1 MRKKNTPIA
10 FGFAIAVLLGCSA
23 PSNNTTEGE
32 ATVLVFSKT
41 EGFRHESI
49 EPGIE
54 AIRKLGEQHNFQVEA
69 TEDASVFN
77 EEKLKSFL
85 VIIYLNTTQ
94 DVLNPNQQVQ
104 MERFIQAGGGFVGVH
119 AAADTEYDWPWY
131 GKMVGAYFDGHPS
144 DPNVRKA
151 TLRVLDTNHAATDPL
166 PKDWVRADE
175 WYNYKSINEANNVL
189 INLDE
194 STYEGGTNGES
205 HPISWYKEYDGGRM
219 FFTGLGHTE
228 ESYSEP
234 LFLQHLMGGIR
245 YAMGA
250 GTPVDYS
257 QAYAE

>member
-1 MRKKNTPIA
+1 MNRKNIFIA
-10 FGFAIAVLLGCSA
+10 FGLAAAVLLGCSTSPA
-23 PSNNTTEGE
+23 TNEGD

-49 EPGIE
+49 EVGIE

-69 TEDASVFN
+69 TEDAGVFN
-77 EEKLKSFL
+77 EEKLKDFL
-85 VIIYLNTTQ
+85 VVIFLNTTQ
-94 DVLNPNQQVQ
+94 DILNPEQQVQ

-131 GKMVGAYFDGHPS
+131 GELVGAYFNGHPS
-144 DPNVRKA
+144 DPNVREA
-151 TLRVLDTNHAATDPL
+151 TLRVIDANHAATDPL
-166 PKDWVRADE
+166 PKDWIRADE
-175 WYNYKSINEANNVL
+175 WYNYKSINKENNVL

-194 STYEGGTNGES
+194 STYEGGTNGEI

-234 LFLQHLMGGIR
+234 LFLQHLAGGIE
-245 YAMGA
+245 YAIGE
-250 GTPVDYS
+250 GIPVDYS
-257 QAYAE
+257 QAYSE